1 MKFDI
6 DFYVDI
12 FKRELFKDAY
22 LKREDFLHLFDEIE
36 KNNPEGY
43 RNDLKCIGD
52 IIEAYTNLFVKD
64 KGSIKILDSWSQF
77 FKSFEK
83 DLYRYHFCNKFN
95 DQFNLDT
102 FRFLIFHILE
112 ESAKPIEPKEIYKE
126 LVSSKSEEQK
136 GNCKMKP
143 NTVNKICPK
152 IIKKPRLEESKD
164 LHKLKLSFYTRI
176 SGMLYIGDSV
186 LPIKNMKLFHI
197 IFMLQNWIRYN
208 PRAAMFTF
216 SKPTKDASSNLI
228 RFSGNIKQYNVNIN
242 IGFDSARYDNT
253 WKCMASNMDG
263 TKYGIVFS
271 GNFSSSSNVIPTIN
285 IFYEPES
292 DIYINLGVE
301 TVISS
306 IIIGASFESNI
317 DKAEFD
323 EFLNKLVTAN
333 NIKNI
338 DADEVMYGGK
348 ALQKTFNNITIKSDY
363 VPTARNTHDIEYE
376 IVWSNLSS
384 DEASYLYSY
393 FTENL
398 LTPPESYKCNI
409 GYHGITLRAK
419 NISYI
424 NLNLILLDKKI
435 KKYNREVNMYIYIN
449 VR

>member
-1 MKFDI
+1 MMTFNLDKYIADFEAIVSPPENKVKAFVEKLKRNYTSEMLNSHMNLLSKILESYYDLFNNKTNKGVPESIKWWAQHFKTCSTDI
-6 DFYVDI
+6 DFLVKLFEDSDRRKHFYKYILPI
-12 FKRELFKDAY
+12 F
-22 LKREDFLHLFDEIE
+22 IE
-36 KNNPEGY
+36 GNKS
-43 RNDLKCIGD
+43 GD
-52 IIEAYTNLFVKD
+52 
-64 KGSIKILDSWSQF
+64 
-77 FKSFEK
+77 
-83 DLYRYHFCNKFN
+83 DLYEKYFSNMATN
-95 DQFNLDT
+95 N
-102 FRFLIFHILE
+102 
-112 ESAKPIEPKEIYKE
+112 
-126 LVSSKSEEQK
+126 
-136 GNCKMKP
+136 
-143 NTVNKICPK
+143 ICPK
-152 IIKKPRLEESKD
+152 IIKRPRLEESKD
-164 LHKLKLSFYTRI
+164 LHKLKLPFYKRI
-176 SGMLYIGDSV
+176 SGMLYIGDSI

-208 PRAAMFTF
+208 PRAAIATF
-216 SKPTKDASSNLI
+216 SKPTKDGSSNLI

-263 TKYGIVFS
+263 TKYGILFS
-271 GNFSSSSNVIPTIN
+271 GNFSSSSNVIPITN
-285 IFYEPES
+285 IIYEPES

-301 TVISS
+301 TVMSS

-317 DKAEFD
+317 SKAEFD

-338 DADEVMYGGK
+338 DADEVIYGGK

-398 LTPPESYKCNI
+398 LTPSSSFKCNI

-424 NLNLILLDKKI
+424 NLNLILLDKEI
-435 KKYNREVNMYIYIN
+435 KRYNREVNMYIYIN